1 MLLVGPHGLYQQ
13 GLGGKIPGAEFS
25 RMASSRQFFTQTI
38 INSLTSSLLKLPQ
51 FSSGHE
57 FMWGSTR
64 RTYVLLMILD
74 ETEKFLSKRRLVKL
88 LGVRR
93 GFLAIY
99 ST

>member
-1 MLLVGPHGLYQQ
+1 
-13 GLGGKIPGAEFS
+13 
-25 RMASSRQFFTQTI
+25 
-38 INSLTSSLLKLPQ
+38 
-51 FSSGHE
+51 
-57 FMWGSTR
+57 
-64 RTYVLLMILD
+64 MILD